1 MGCLAVSAL
10 RIGLGMFQCTRKC
23 LEVLGCWDV
32 TIRFGFDPV
41 VILCAVIVVVDEGG
55 EARHGALWIPDKV
68 CGTQLAKAFEKKC
81 RWIYYMN
88 LFIIYIYRWFV

>member
-1 MGCLAVSAL
+1 V
-10 RIGLGMFQCTRKC
+10 RDE